1 VDRPLWWLTGSPN
14 QGDPPGRPYIM
25 PPEKKPV
32 WSQISDYASIGFMLP
47 ACTVTGYYL
56 GVLLDHLFHTRYLNI
71 VFLIIGI
78 AAGFVELIRIVSKR
92 SG

>member
-1 VDRPLWWLTGSPN
+1 MAAPD
-14 QGDPPGRPYIM
+14 
-25 PPEKKPV
+25 KKPV
-32 WSQISDYASIGFMLP
+32 WSQIGDYASIGVMLP

-56 GVLLDHLFHTRYLNI
+56 GVLLDHWFHTSFLNI

-78 AAGFVELIRIVSKR
+78 AAGFVELIRIVTKK